1 MKGRK
6 PTAQPA
12 ASAAAQPSPEC
23 PAPPVWLT
31 ASAKEEWGRVAPLLQ
46 ARGHLT
52 PDTMALFESYCMAAG
67 LAKDCYTGKDERTPS
82 LNLCDDPEPM
92 TAGQSKLFFNAMRE
106 VRLLAGELGLTPTRR
121 PADADAPP
129 SPDNPW
135 GADL

>member
-1 MKGRK
+1 
-6 PTAQPA
+6 
-12 ASAAAQPSPEC
+12 
-23 PAPPVWLT
+23 
-31 ASAKEEWGRVAPLLQ
+31 
-46 ARGHLT
+46 
-52 PDTMALFESYCMAAG
+52 MALFESYCMAAG
-67 LAKDCYTGKDERTPS
+67 LARDCYTGKDERTPS